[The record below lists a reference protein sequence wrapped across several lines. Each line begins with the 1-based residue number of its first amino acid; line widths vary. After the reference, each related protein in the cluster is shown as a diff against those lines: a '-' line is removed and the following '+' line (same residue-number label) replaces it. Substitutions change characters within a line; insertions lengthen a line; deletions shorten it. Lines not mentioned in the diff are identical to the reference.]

1 MAKKV
6 TKTQAKKAAKAAK
19 KHPVAVIIIVGLLLM
34 LVIAAVV
41 LYFVKPDLYHKYLG
55 VGGHAYTEW
64 ETTEAS
70 CNKDGVKT
78 RYCTVCG
85 EEESE
90 VIPATHAHAYGE
102 WQTTEPTCG
111 EDGKRERSCA
121 DCGKKDTEVLPATGN
136 HSYGEWT
143 TTDPTC
149 GEDGKRER
157 LCHVC
162 NDKETEPIP
171 ATGKHNYTET
181 VMEPTCGED
190 GKRERVCSVCYDKQV
205 EIIPATGKHIMG
217 PDNVCTVCGYNPNA
231 PAISDVEVH
240 FLELGNKNSGDCTLI
255 KCGDTEVLIDAGSKR
270 NSTKTVKDYIDK
282 YCTDGKLE
290 YVVATHAHE
299 DHIAALAG
307 EENKNNGVL
316 YSYEIGTIIT
326 YAGHK
331 TTSKIYNDFEKAV
344 TYAVSQGAIRYTAK
358 ECWYEQNGAK
368 KQYFLDDKELV
379 SFNVLYQKYYDQ
391 TTSNENNYSVCT
403 LLSQK
408 INKNDTYHY
417 LFTGDLEKGGE
428 ESLAQNNKLPKC
440 KLFKGGHHGSS
451 TSSNDVLLSKIQPEN
466 IAICTCAGT
475 YEYADKPNTKP
486 NYLPEETAKLNTFP
500 TQEAIDRM
508 AKYTDKIYVTTMGVL
523 GSDYSTSDFKPMNGN
538 IVFYTEKGELKLR
551 CSNNDTILKNT
562 EWFKENRT
570 WNGV

>member
-102 WQTTEPTCG
+102 WQTT
-111 EDGKRERSCA
+111 
-121 DCGKKDTEVLPATGN
+121 
-136 HSYGEWT
+136 
-143 TTDPTC
+143 
-149 GEDGKRER
+149 
-157 LCHVC
+157 
-162 NDKETEPIP
+162 
-171 ATGKHNYTET
+171 
-181 VMEPTCGED
+181 EPTCGED

-551 CSNNDTILKNT
+551 CSNNTTILKDT

>member
-1 MAKKV
+1 MSRRRQKQQSGWVMVFLFIMLFLAAAYV
-6 TKTQAKKAAKAAK
+6 LFNRQGEDAPPAEGGSLQVHFIDVGQADAA
-19 KHPVAVIIIVGLLLM
+19 
-34 LVIAAVV
+34 LVIC
-41 LYFVKPDLYHKYLG
+41 D
-55 VGGHAYTEW
+55 GHY
-64 ETTEAS
+64 
-70 CNKDGVKT
+70 
-78 RYCTVCG
+78 
-85 EEESE
+85 
-90 VIPATHAHAYGE
+90 
-102 WQTTEPTCG
+102 
-111 EDGKRERSCA
+111 
-121 DCGKKDTEVLPATGN
+121 
-136 HSYGEWT
+136 
-143 TTDPTC
+143 
-149 GEDGKRER
+149 
-157 LCHVC
+157 
-162 NDKETEPIP
+162 
-171 ATGKHNYTET
+171 
-181 VMEPTCGED
+181 M
-190 GKRERVCSVCYDKQV
+190 
-205 EIIPATGKHIMG
+205 
-217 PDNVCTVCGYNPNA
+217 
-231 PAISDVEVH
+231 
-240 FLELGNKNSGDCTLI
+240 
-255 KCGDTEVLIDAGSKR
+255 LIDGGNAEDSDLVYSYLERHGAK
-270 NSTKTVKDYIDK
+270 NLDYM
-282 YCTDGKLE
+282 
-290 YVVATHAHE
+290 VASHAHE

-551 CSNNDTILKNT
+551 CSNNTTILKDT